1 MVRVSVAEARRD
13 FKTILDRAAYQRE
26 RTVLTR
32 HESDVAAV
40 ISMDELRLLDV
51 LIERYE
57 DEIDIR
63 DAREALLE
71 AREETVAWNVIKDE
85 FGL

>member
-13 FKTILDRAAYQRE
+13 FKAILDRAAYQRE